1 MSPLNGGCIGS
12 MEKIGLIAGNGRFP
26 QIFAENAKRLGLRI
40 IAVAHEGETLPELE
54 NYVDKIFWIRVG
66 QLGRLIKIFHR
77 EKVSDA
83 VMAGGIRKTRLFSGA
98 RPDLRSLMLLA
109 KVKARYDDDLLR
121 AVAKELEDEGIRM
134 RESTLYLAPI
144 LAQKGAM
151 TSRPLS
157 KREQADVQFGWEI
170 AKKIGQHEIG
180 QCVVVKDR
188 VLLAVEAIEGTDET
202 IQRAGRLG
210 GEGAVVI
217 KVSKPHQDLRFDVPA
232 VGPQTVDSMKAARA
246 TVLALEAGKT
256 ILLDKD
262 QMLKQAEEAKISVVG
277 VER

>member
-1 MSPLNGGCIGS
+1 
-12 MEKIGLIAGNGRFP
+12 
-26 QIFAENAKRLGLRI
+26 
-40 IAVAHEGETLPELE
+40 VA
-54 NYVDKIFWIRVG
+54 
-66 QLGRLIKIFHR
+66 Q
-77 EKVSDA
+77 
-83 VMAGGIRKTRLFSGA
+83 
-98 RPDLRSLMLLA
+98 
-109 KVKARYDDDLLR
+109 
-121 AVAKELEDEGIRM
+121 ELEDEGIRM

-144 LAQKGAM
+144 LAQKGMM

-232 VGPQTVDSMKAARA
+232 VGPQTIDSMKAVRA
-246 TVLALEAGKT
+246 AALALEAGKT
-256 ILLDKD
+256 ILLDKE

-277 VER
+277 IEP

>member
-1 MSPLNGGCIGS
+1 

-26 QIFAENAKRLGLRI
+26 QIFAENAKTMGLEV

-66 QLGRLIKIFHR
+66 QLSRLIKIFHN
-77 EKVSDA
+77 EKVTDA

-109 KVKARYDDDLLR
+109 KVKARYDDNLLR

-144 LAQKGAM
+144 LAQEGMM

-157 KREQADVQFGWEI
+157 KREKADIQFGWEI
-170 AKKIGQHEIG
+170 AKAIGRREIG

-232 VGPQTVDSMKAARA
+232 VGPQTIESMKAVRA
-246 TVLALEAGKT
+246 AVLALEAGKT

-262 QMLKQAEEAKISVVG
+262 QMLREAEEAKISVVG
-277 VER
+277 VQQ